1 MKPNLRKFQALE
13 AANSG
18 RLFSKLMIPEAV
30 TFYTRSGSEG
40 PMYPGKYWNFDLN
53 MVKNTLA
60 DYYQN

>member
-1 MKPNLRKFQALE
+1 MLTDKPVVIKPVSRMKPNLRKFQALE

-40 PMYPGKYWNFDLN
+40 PMYPG
-53 MVKNTLA
+53 
-60 DYYQN
+60 